1 MFFITVW
8 CKHSNCSSCLSWS
21 LRIAVAI
28 STAFHLALHLNKNQF
43 VHILRAPP
51 TAKQAAFLS
60 EMTNVNDK
68 SYRENLIRVFSSKKI
83 QNWILKSQR
92 IRKRTFRFFTRQINP
107 TSLES
112 WCVKGTEECTS
123 RVDSSVPLTHHDLQ
137 DLVDLLI

>member
-83 QNWILKSQR
+83 QNWILKSER
-92 IRKRTFRFFTRQINP
+92 ILRFLTGQINP
-107 TSLES
+107 RSLVS
-112 WCVKGTEECTS
+112 WFVKGTKESTLEEGSLVSLTRHDPKDLGLVC
-123 RVDSSVPLTHHDLQ
+123 SVKKR
-137 DLVDLLI
+137 

>member
-1 MFFITVW
+1 MFCITVW

-21 LRIAVAI
+21 LLLQLLSVQHSI
-28 STAFHLALHLNKNQF
+28 SHFNKNQF

-123 RVDSSVPLTHHDLQ
+123 RVDSSVPLNHHDLQ